1 MLKDLD
7 QRKAEQQGAS
17 NFTQA
22 VSSASLDKKTFFIS
36 LLIIILLN
44 VGGIFVWQMYVE
56 NQTLKMSNSSGVNP
70 VEKKAEQNQVV
81 ITKQLAQ
88 PLNSTE
94 PVNITKNSVVESKQA
109 SLNNNLKA
117 DQLIEVDLNQANLAE
132 TLSQNITTEATA
144 SKIDAPETQNSG
156 LANDLNIQQTSI
168 DSVAPV
174 VKKATLTIS
183 RKELTPYQLAE
194 QKLKRAEQA
203 LANNDISK
211 AETMFEDV
219 LLVLPTHK
227 TARKHLA
234 ALWFGRQSY
243 AAALNLLSQG
253 INLSPDD
260 SEFRVMQARIYLQ
273 QNRIQQAFA
282 TLNNMPNVND
292 VINVEYQSLRATTA
306 QQLKEFTF
314 SAQAYQVLV
323 NIEPSSGRWWLGLGV
338 ALDSN
343 SEFKQAST
351 AYQNALTKTGLSGSA
366 ENFVRQRIIE
376 LGE

>member
-1 MLKDLD
+1 
-7 QRKAEQQGAS
+7 
-17 NFTQA
+17 
-22 VSSASLDKKTFFIS
+22 
-36 LLIIILLN
+36 
-44 VGGIFVWQMYVE
+44 
-56 NQTLKMSNSSGVNP
+56 VND
-70 VEKKAEQNQVV
+70 
-81 ITKQLAQ
+81 
-88 PLNSTE
+88 S
-94 PVNITKNSVVESKQA
+94 
-109 SLNNNLKA
+109 
-117 DQLIEVDLNQANLAE
+117 
-132 TLSQNITTEATA
+132 
-144 SKIDAPETQNSG
+144 
-156 LANDLNIQQTSI
+156 NIQQASI
-168 DSVAPV
+168 DSLAPV
-174 VKKATLTIS
+174 AKKSTLTIS
-183 RKELTPYQLAE
+183 RKALTPYQLAE

-273 QNRIQQAFA
+273 QNRLQQAFA

-314 SAQAYQVLV
+314 SAQAYQILV
-323 NIEPSSGRWWLGLGV
+323 NIEPTSGRWWLGLGV

-351 AYQNALTKTGLSGSA
+351 AYQNALTKTGLSASA
-366 ENFVRQRIIE
+366 ENFARQRIIE